1 MSEFLKAFQNL
12 PPLIKKKHFVT
23 IQGKTVEVS
32 LETSL
37 AVNKHGTEAY
47 MWKGDKFV
55 LKPKPKFKTTY
66 RTLQKDARGYD
77 FLDGDIH
84 WPNKIEQGG
93 EAWLIEHE

>member
-1 MSEFLKAFQNL
+1 MSEFLNAFQNL
-12 PPLIKKKHFVT
+12 PPLIKNKHFVT

-77 FLDGDIH
+77 FLEGDIH
-84 WPNKIEQGG
+84 GPNKIRDGG
-93 EAWLIEHE
+93 VTWQKESE

>member
-32 LETSL
+32 LERSL
-37 AVNKHGTEAY
+37 AVIKYGTEAY
-47 MWKGDKFV
+47 MWKGEEFV
-55 LKPKPKFKTTY
+55 LKPKPTYKTTY
-66 RTLQKDARGYD
+66 RTLQKDDCGYD

-84 WPNKIEQGG
+84 WPNKIINGG
-93 EAWLIEHE
+93 VTWQKESE